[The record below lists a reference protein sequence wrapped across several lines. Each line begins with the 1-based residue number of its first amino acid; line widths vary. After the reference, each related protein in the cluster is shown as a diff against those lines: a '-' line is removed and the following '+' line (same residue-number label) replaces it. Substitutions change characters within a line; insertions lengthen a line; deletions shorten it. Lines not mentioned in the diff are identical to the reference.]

1 MKTFFNI
8 LQSLTNIKC
17 KRYPDEPFTILDEQ
31 NKITFEQ
38 SHVRYMINLIS
49 YIKKKNNNDNDLQSN
64 IVAKFSAL
72 NQINNNTFNFNELK
86 ETTLTLFFKA
96 QKCYHA
102 FLRLANMYK
111 IKKYTL
117 QVTDDLSLNPLDLT
131 HRNTFILIENK
142 STYLFSLN
150 DLISIIET
158 AISNSPDF
166 FTDPLWPLNPYNKQ
180 PFSISTL
187 YNIYFKMKYSGRLI
201 STLFHYFFLE
211 NFNLFDFS
219 EKYESC
225 IREHAIKKYVFNSP
239 YQDLQLS
246 VTNMLK
252 YNVYTKLLNIDK
264 DFPKDVLVN
273 IFRPFLYYY
282 YIVNYDIK
290 GTSKIYNYKR
300 VLHEKLR
307 KFYEYNKL
315 FGRRYIKLTMNEKKR
330 ITKKEIIFN
339 TDHISFYKISTSLNE
354 RERGIVIVGT
364 NIVVTNLLDQNYY
377 ENDNDSN
384 YDSDDEHD
392 SDTETYIGN
401 DNDDDLEADSVS

>member
-17 KRYPDEPFTILDEQ
+17 KRYPDDPFTILDEQ
-31 NKITFEQ
+31 NKITSEQ
-38 SHVRYMINLIS
+38 SHVRYMINLIF
-49 YIKKKNNNDNDLQSN
+49 YIKKNNNNNSKSN

-72 NQINNNTFNFNELK
+72 NQIMNNTFNYNELK
-86 ETTLTLFFKA
+86 EKTLMLFLKA

-102 FLRLANMYK
+102 FLRLAYMYK

-117 QVTDDLSLNPLDLT
+117 QVTDDLSLNPLELT

-142 STYLFSLN
+142 SKYLFSLN

-211 NFNLFDFS
+211 KFNLFDFS

-225 IREHAIKKYVFNSP
+225 IREHAIKKYIFNSH
-239 YQDLQLS
+239 YQDLHLS

-300 VLHEKLR
+300 ILHDKLR

-315 FGRRYIKLTMNEKKR
+315 FGRRYIKLTMNAKNRIKKKT
-330 ITKKEIIFN
+330 ITFN
-339 TDHISFYKISTSLNE
+339 TDHINFYKISTSLNE
-354 RERGIVIVGT
+354 TGIVIFGT
-364 NIVVTNLLDQNYY
+364 NIVVTNLLDQNN
-377 ENDNDSN
+377 NDNDSN
-384 YDSDDEHD
+384 YDSDDE
-392 SDTETYIGN
+392 ETYIDN
-401 DNDDDLEADSVS
+401 DNDDDDNDLEADSVS